1 MKYFFETY
9 GCQMNIAE
17 SAAVEQLFLARGW
30 EKSESAQVADIVIIN
45 TCSVRETAENRI
57 FGRLGWFAG
66 LKAVRACEPGA
77 KHKSL
82 EEAVRISADF
92 TCQAIYNTIESPAHW
107 YGVKFETQLP
117 WLMEELFA

>member
-66 LKAVRACEPGA
+66 LKAVRACEPDR
-77 KHKSL
+77 KS
-82 EEAVRISADF
+82 V
-92 TCQAIYNTIESPAHW
+92 
-107 YGVKFETQLP
+107 V
-117 WLMEELFA
+117 